1 MSEVKKMKNKKL
13 QNLVLSAMFLGLGL
27 VLPFFTGQIPQIGNM
42 LLPMHL
48 PVILC
53 GFICGW
59 KYGLVVG
66 AITPVLRS
74 AVFGMPPMYPT
85 AIAMAF
91 ELAAYGFLVGFLF
104 RNARWQCLKSLYR
117 CLIISMLGGRVVWGI
132 VMTVILGLG
141 ENGFTLTAFLT
152 GAFLNAIPG
161 IIVQLILVPAIM
173 LALNKTHL
181 VPFRNNKNHKKE
193 VKDGV

>member
-1 MSEVKKMKNKKL
+1 MKNKKL

-117 CLIISMLGGRVVWGI
+117 CLVISMLGGRVVWGI

>member
-1 MSEVKKMKNKKL
+1 MKNKKL

-104 RNARWQCLKSLYR
+104 KNARWQCLKSLYR

>member
-1 MSEVKKMKNKKL
+1 MKNKKL

-27 VLPFFTGQIPQIGNM
+27 VLPFFTGQIPQIGSM

-66 AITPVLRS
+66 AVTPILRS

-104 RNARWQCLKSLYR
+104 KNARWQCLKSLYR

-173 LALNKTHL
+173 LAHNKTHL

>member
-1 MSEVKKMKNKKL
+1 MRKDSIQK
-13 QNLVLSAMFLGLGL
+13 LVLSAMFLGLGL

-59 KYGLVVG
+59 KHGLVVG

-91 ELAAYGFLVGFLF
+91 ELAAYGFLVGYLF
-104 RNARWQCLKSLYR
+104 KNARWQCVKSLYR
-117 CLIISMLGGRVVWGI
+117 CLVTAMIGGRIVWGI
-132 VMTVILGLG
+132 AMTIILGLG
-141 ENGFTLTAFLT
+141 ENGFTLTAFLS

-161 IIVQLILVPAIM
+161 IIAQLILVPAIM

-181 VPFRNNKNHKKE
+181 VPFRSNKNHKKE
-193 VKDGV
+193 VTDGI

>member
-1 MSEVKKMKNKKL
+1 MKNKKL

-66 AITPVLRS
+66 AVTPVLRS

-104 RNARWQCLKSLYR
+104 KNARWQCLKSLYR

>member
-1 MSEVKKMKNKKL
+1 MKNKKL

-27 VLPFFTGQIPQIGNM
+27 VLPFFTGQIQQIGNM

-66 AITPVLRS
+66 AVTPILRS
-74 AVFGMPPMYPT
+74 AVFSMPVMYPS

-132 VMTVILGLG
+132 VMTIILGLG

>member
-1 MSEVKKMKNKKL
+1 MKNKKL

-66 AITPVLRS
+66 AVTPVLRS

-117 CLIISMLGGRVVWGI
+117 CLIISMLGGRVIWGI

>member
-1 MSEVKKMKNKKL
+1 MKNKKL
-13 QNLVLSAMFLGLGL
+13 QRLVLSAMFLGLGL

-59 KYGLVVG
+59 KYGFVVG
-66 AITPVLRS
+66 AVTPVLRS

-161 IIVQLILVPAIM
+161 IIVQLVLVPAIM

>member
-1 MSEVKKMKNKKL
+1 MKKENL
-13 QNLVLSAMFLGLGL
+13 QKLVLSAMFLGLGL
-27 VLPFFTGQIPQIGNM
+27 VLPFFTGQIQQIGNM

-59 KYGLVVG
+59 KYGFVVG
-66 AITPVLRS
+66 AVTPVLRS
-74 AVFGMPPMYPT
+74 AVFGMPVMYPN
-85 AIAMAF
+85 AIGMAF

-104 RNARWQCLKSLYR
+104 EKARWQCVKSLYR
-117 CLIISMLGGRVVWGI
+117 CLIAAMIGGRIVWGI
-132 VMTVILGLG
+132 VMTIILGLG
-141 ENGFTLTAFLT
+141 ENGFTFAAFLS

-161 IIVQLILVPAIM
+161 IIAQLILVPAIM

-181 VPFRNNKNHKKE
+181 VPFRNNKNHTKE
-193 VKDGV
+193 VTDGI

>member
-1 MSEVKKMKNKKL
+1 MKNKKI
-13 QNLVLSAMFLGLGL
+13 QKLVLSAMFLGLGL
-27 VLPFFTGQIPQIGNM
+27 VLPFFTGQIQQIGNM

-66 AITPVLRS
+66 AVTPILRS
-74 AVFGMPPMYPT
+74 AVFSMPVMYPS

>member
-1 MSEVKKMKNKKL
+1 MKNKKL

-104 RNARWQCLKSLYR
+104 KNARWQCLKSLYR
-117 CLIISMLGGRVVWGI
+117 CLVISMLGGRVVWGI

>member
-117 CLIISMLGGRVVWGI
+117 CLIISMLGGRVVWGF

>member
-1 MSEVKKMKNKKL
+1 MKNKKL

-27 VLPFFTGQIPQIGNM
+27 VLPFFTGQIPQIGSM

-66 AITPVLRS
+66 AVTPILRS

-104 RNARWQCLKSLYR
+104 KNARWQCLKSLYR

>member
-1 MSEVKKMKNKKL
+1 MKNKKL

-66 AITPVLRS
+66 AVTPVLRS

>member
-1 MSEVKKMKNKKL
+1 MKNKKL

-27 VLPFFTGQIPQIGNM
+27 VLPFFTGQIQQIGNM

-104 RNARWQCLKSLYR
+104 KNARWQCLKSLYR
-117 CLIISMLGGRVVWGI
+117 CLIISMLGGRVVWGF

>member
-1 MSEVKKMKNKKL
+1 MKNKKL
-13 QNLVLSAMFLGLGL
+13 QTLVLSAMFLGLGL

-85 AIAMAF
+85 AIAMVF

-104 RNARWQCLKSLYR
+104 KNARWQCLKSLYR
-117 CLIISMLGGRVVWGI
+117 CLIISMLGGRAVWGF

-161 IIVQLILVPAIM
+161 IIAQLILVPAIM

-181 VPFRNNKNHKKE
+181 VPFKNNKNHTKE
-193 VKDGV
+193 AKNGV